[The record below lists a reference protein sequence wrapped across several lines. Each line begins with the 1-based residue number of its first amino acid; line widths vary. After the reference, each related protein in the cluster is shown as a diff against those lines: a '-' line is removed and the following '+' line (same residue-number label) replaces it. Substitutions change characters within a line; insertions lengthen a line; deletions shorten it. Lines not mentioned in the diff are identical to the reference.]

1 MRNIRPKDSITKL
14 FDKLERVAAADKLIP
29 DEEEKRWNAN
39 IEKGLKIGRQIVQT
53 RALSAAEMLL
63 KIRAVMWYAV
73 STEHVL
79 KHGFD
84 RNPEDPK
91 DESFVALASLRD
103 DIKRLYKKAA

>member
-1 MRNIRPKDSITKL
+1 MKNARPKDSITQL
-14 FDKLERVAAADKLIP
+14 FGKLERVAAADKLIP
-29 DEEEKRWNAN
+29 DKEEKRWQIN
-39 IEKGLKIGRQIVQT
+39 IEKGLKMVRQIVQA
-53 RALSAAEMLL
+53 RARSTDEMLL

-84 RNPEDPK
+84 RNPEDPE
-91 DESFVALASLRD
+91 DESFVVLASLRD